1 MKLVN
6 LGCGQ
11 RFHSAWTNIDFSS
24 NNDNVIAHNL
34 LKGIPFADQSFD
46 VIYHSHVLEHFP
58 RSQADFFIRECYR
71 VLQHK
76 GVLRIAIPD
85 LEQIVKTYLI
95 ALEQASLGSKEW
107 IENYEWMLLEMYDQV
122 VRNRSG
128 GSMAEYFVREKLDN
142 QGFVL
147 ERCGLEAEQLLESGR
162 KIWELRQT
170 NSKDNKFKILIKQ
183 VYKTIRY
190 PERLRDFFLRVL
202 LGKEFESLQIGR
214 FRQSGEIHQWMY
226 DRYSLSK
233 LLREC
238 GFEQITQRSAS
249 DSFIPNWT
257 SYNLDTEPDG
267 SIYKP
272 DSLYM
277 EAIKP

>member
-1 MKLVN
+1 MKLLN
-6 LGCGQ
+6 LGCGH

-24 NNDNVIAHNL
+24 NNENVIAHNL
-34 LKGIPFADQSFD
+34 LKGIPFPDQSFD
-46 VIYHSHVLEHFP
+46 VIYHSHVLEHFS
-58 RSQADFFIRECYR
+58 RLQADFFIRECHR
-71 VLQHK
+71 VLRHK
-76 GVLRIAIPD
+76 GILRIAIPD

-95 ALEQASLGSKEW
+95 ALEQASLGSNEW

-128 GSMAEYFVREKLDN
+128 GSMAEYFIKEKLDN
-142 QGFVL
+142 QEFVL
-147 ERCGLEAEQLLESGR
+147 ERCGVEAEQLLESGR
-162 KIWELRQT
+162 KTWESRQPNT
-170 NSKDNKFKILIKQ
+170 KENKFKALLKQ
-183 VYKTIRY
+183 VYKTIHH
-190 PERLRDFFLRVL
+190 PERIRDLFIKVL

-233 LLREC
+233 LLKEF

-257 SYNLDTEPDG
+257 SYNLDTEADG
-267 SIYKP
+267 SVYKP

-277 EAIKP
+277 EAIKH